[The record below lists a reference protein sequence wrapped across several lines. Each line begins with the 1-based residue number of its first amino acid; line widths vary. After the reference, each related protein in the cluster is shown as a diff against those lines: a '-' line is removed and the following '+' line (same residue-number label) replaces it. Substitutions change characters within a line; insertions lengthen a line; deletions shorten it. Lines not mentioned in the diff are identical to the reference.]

1 MGSKAIKF
9 NVMWWIGKVG
19 NCLEGTVWAS
29 KNFHYL
35 WPTGGDKKIRHNLQV
50 ISSHTPALVFQ
61 TFAQIYR
68 LVSVLLYLQ
77 KIRVLFY

>member
-1 MGSKAIKF
+1 MSSKAIKF

-35 WPTGGDKKIRHNLQV
+35 WPTGGDKKN
-50 ISSHTPALVFQ
+50 TPQLAS
-61 TFAQIYR
+61 Y
-68 LVSVLLYLQ
+68 
-77 KIRVLFY
+77 